1 MKKQK
6 KTIDEVIEKLKY
18 DNETDMYIRDITT
31 QICEWLEELKMLR
44 ALKNEHR
51 KIGNI
56 EGYNQGYDQGYNQ
69 GYNQALKDV
78 YKKSFKEYDELVA
91 NDLILSITEPVLKKL
106 ANKQNEKNMKKQ
118 KKDMKVSK
126 EEI

>member
-18 DNETDMYIRDITT
+18 DNETDMYIRDITP

-44 ALKNEHR
+44 ALKNEHG

-56 EGYNQGYDQGYNQ
+56 EGYDQGYNQ

-78 YKKSFKEYDELVA
+78 YKKSFKEYDERVA
-91 NDLILSITEPVLKKL
+91 YDLILSITEPVLKKL
-106 ANKQNEKNMKKQ
+106 ANKQNEKNMKK
-118 KKDMKVSK
+118 
-126 EEI
+126 

>member
-1 MKKQK
+1 
-6 KTIDEVIEKLKY
+6 
-18 DNETDMYIRDITT
+18 MYIRDITP

-51 KIGNI
+51 K
-56 EGYNQGYDQGYNQ
+56 
-69 GYNQALKDV
+69 
-78 YKKSFKEYDELVA
+78 
-91 NDLILSITEPVLKKL
+91 LSRYSKKL